1 MTIGSFQMTHIWHK
15 FVVSFIQH
23 HVISR
28 FKIMNFC
35 IIRIFYVLQWLRHL
49 PCFNERKNEQTNM
62 HGCHEKKKFTT
73 FGVYFVMSLCAPA
86 FVKGQ
91 VEKSMIFHF
100 GTLQNRNWRQHIK
113 FLQKLR
119 QSMYSWWRFNHCN
132 TSATERKTTLI
143 VIPGRFFP
151 REPDW
156 VVKPQKRAKALARL
170 YYLAQP
176 KQPKP
181 PCHTG

>member
-1 MTIGSFQMTHIWHK
+1 
-15 FVVSFIQH
+15 
-23 HVISR
+23 
-28 FKIMNFC
+28 MNFVSLGFFMSC
-35 IIRIFYVLQWLRHL
+35 SDRHL

-119 QSMYSWWRFNHCN
+119 QSMYSWRRFNYCN
-132 TSATERKTTLI
+132 TSAMERKTILI
-143 VIPGRFFP
+143 VIPRRFF
-151 REPDW
+151 REHYWAP
-156 VVKPQKRAKALARL
+156 KPQKRAKALARL

-176 KQPKP
+176 NKQNRHATEANTLPV
-181 PCHTG
+181 

>member
-62 HGCHEKKKFTT
+62 DAMRWKNSQRLEYTSSWAYALLPSWKVRLRNLWSFI
-73 FGVYFVMSLCAPA
+73 L
-86 FVKGQ
+86 
-91 VEKSMIFHF
+91 EHF
-100 GTLQNRNWRQHIK
+100 RTETISRQHE

-119 QSMYSWWRFNHCN
+119 QSMYSWRRFNYCN
-132 TSATERKTTLI
+132 TSAMERKTILI
-143 VIPGRFFP
+143 VIPGRFF
-151 REPDW
+151 REHDW
-156 VVKPQKRAKALARL
+156 APKPQKRAKALARL

-181 PCHTG
+181 PCHRG

>member
-1 MTIGSFQMTHIWHK
+1 MTIGSFQMTYIWHK

-28 FKIMNFC
+28 FKIMNFVSLGFFMSC
-35 IIRIFYVLQWLRHL
+35 SDRHL

-62 HGCHEKKKFTT
+62 DAMRKKNSQRLEYTSSWAYALLPSWK
-73 FGVYFVMSLCAPA
+73 VRL
-86 FVKGQ
+86 
-91 VEKSMIFHF
+91 
-100 GTLQNRNWRQHIK
+100 RNLWSFILENFRTETVSRQHIK

-119 QSMYSWWRFNHCN
+119 QSMYSWRRFNYCN
-132 TSATERKTTLI
+132 TSAMERKTILI
-143 VIPGRFFP
+143 VIPGRFF
-151 REPDW
+151 REHDW
-156 VVKPQKRAKALARL
+156 APKPQKRAKALARL

-181 PCHTG
+181 PCHLG

>member
-1 MTIGSFQMTHIWHK
+1 
-15 FVVSFIQH
+15 
-23 HVISR
+23 
-28 FKIMNFC
+28 MNFVSLGFFMSC
-35 IIRIFYVLQWLRHL
+35 SDRHL

-62 HGCHEKKKFTT
+62 DAMRKKKFNT
-73 FGVYFVMSLCAPA
+73 FGVYFVKSLWALD

-113 FLQKLR
+113 FLQKLP
-119 QSMYSWWRFNHCN
+119 QSMYSWWRFNYCN
-132 TSATERKTTLI
+132 TSAMERKTTLI
-143 VIPGRFFP
+143 VIPGRFF
-151 REPDW
+151 REHDW
-156 VVKPQKRAKALARL
+156 AAKPQKRANALARL

-181 PCHTG
+181 PCYTG